1 MLDRLVGYLVT
12 QELRRLMGKPT
23 SAGRVQ
29 SPAVYLVVLREWEIC
44 NFKVINHFGA
54 RLNFLN
60 EAQGSY
66 WHAEWQPVPDFA
78 SREFPYVQDIS
89 LAQLVASTRN
99 AIVESFEDRQ
109 AERHPPAPFISST
122 LRQAA
127 SNALHWD
134 PDKTMQVAQRLY
146 EQGVITYHRTDK
158 GYALCSADTE
168 HVSILY
174 GRPLPA
180 SQYKLGP
187 MTLSNTL
194 QVLAGPAWQVQVDEV
209 KREVCYEL
217 RQGFDLRPNLNTE

>member
-1 MLDRLVGYLVT
+1 MIRYFITISLLALVLGCTTQTEPTPEPTFESSRNPALLAPDLYSNDASSENKPVVRYGRYTLVSTLPEAGQHDLMAQIIDVTIPTSMHPNMRDAMQYVLDR
-12 QELRRLMGKPT
+12 
-23 SAGRVQ
+23 S
-29 SPAVYLVVLREWEIC
+29 
-44 NFKVINHFGA
+44 
-54 RLNFLN
+54 
-60 EAQGSY
+60 
-66 WHAEWQPVPDFA
+66 
-78 SREFPYVQDIS
+78 
-89 LAQLVASTRN
+89 
-99 AIVESFEDRQ
+99 
-109 AERHPPAPFISST
+109 
-122 LRQAA
+122 
-127 SNALHWD
+127 
-134 PDKTMQVAQRLY
+134 
-146 EQGVITYHRTDK
+146 